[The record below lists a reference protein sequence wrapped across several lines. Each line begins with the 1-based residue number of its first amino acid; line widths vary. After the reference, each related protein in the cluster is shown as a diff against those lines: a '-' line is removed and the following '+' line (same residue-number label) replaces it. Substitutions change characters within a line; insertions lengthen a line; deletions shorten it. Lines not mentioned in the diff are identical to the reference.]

1 MSNDYPF
8 SPYPDPFSP
17 LAPTPA
23 PSPEPPRAQPAA
35 WPAQQPQARQASEPA
50 QFPSAAPP
58 IQTFSTHTP
67 PVTKADTAEPPAT
80 FSDEDTNDE
89 AAQKTALAIVAG
101 VLVIL
106 ILIGFGIWYF
116 LRDKGENEAPQTPSS
131 PAEQDANFILAAA
144 GGKIITPE
152 GAALIIPAGAFAED
166 TKLEISKVR
175 EGDVTDLFELK
186 PLGQK
191 FLKPVTVEIPY
202 KKSGPIILEYWKE
215 EGGKRRELEYVR
227 DEKEKKLRTEVKEF

>member
-101 VLVIL
+101 VLIL
-106 ILIGFGIWYF
+106 LMFVGFGVWYF
-116 LRDKGENEAPQTPSS
+116 LREPTVPQPTE
-131 PAEQDANFILAAA
+131 EQNANLILAAT

-152 GAALIIPAGAFAED
+152 GAALVIPPGAFAED